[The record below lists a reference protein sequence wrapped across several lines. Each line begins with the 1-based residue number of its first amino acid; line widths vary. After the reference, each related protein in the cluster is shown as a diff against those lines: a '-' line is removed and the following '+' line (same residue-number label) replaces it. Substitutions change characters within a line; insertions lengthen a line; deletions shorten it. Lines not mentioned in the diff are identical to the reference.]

1 MGGCIK
7 RHIRILVFCNII
19 LIIGFCESTSA
30 FQSHGP
36 QTAKDNKPHIVII
49 LADDMV
55 INLRVKYQFKAIILS
70 SKNNLNRLKY
80 GEMPE
85 IIINDTGNQRRII
98 SK

>member
-7 RHIRILVFCNII
+7 LHIRILVFCNII

-30 FQSHGP
+30 FQSPGP

-85 IIINDTGNQRRII
+85 IIINDTGNQIRII